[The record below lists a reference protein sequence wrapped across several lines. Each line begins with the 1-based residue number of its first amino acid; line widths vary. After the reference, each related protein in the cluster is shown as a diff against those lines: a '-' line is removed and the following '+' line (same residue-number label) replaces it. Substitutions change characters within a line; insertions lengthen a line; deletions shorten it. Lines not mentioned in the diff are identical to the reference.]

1 MNEKKKKKERKKER
15 KKENQDKKQQQ
26 KLKWPTRA
34 MVAYYWKVVALRQ
47 ISMLFFRKTVTL
59 GAVCSPEG

>member
-1 MNEKKKKKERKKER
+1 MNEKKKRKKER
-15 KKENQDKKQQQ
+15 KKTKTKNNNKN
-26 KLKWPTRA
+26 LPTRA

>member
-1 MNEKKKKKERKKER
+1 MKKKKERKKER
-15 KKENQDKKQQQ
+15 KKTKTKKKQQ